1 MIILASQ
8 SATRIR
14 LLKNAGINFVSRP
27 SPVDEAQLQAAH
39 AALTPKQLA
48 QKLAIA
54 KAEAL
59 SQHYPQDVV
68 IGADQTL
75 DFNGRC
81 LHKAHSVAEAAS
93 TISMLSGNSHALHA
107 SMAICQGGRV
117 LFEAS
122 DTASLKMRQL
132 TPAAI
137 ESYLIDAG
145 PDVWSSVGCYHIE
158 GIGVQLFEHVAGD
171 YFTILGLPLLPLLAF
186 LRKIGELKI

>member
-14 LLKNAGINFVSRP
+14 LLKNAGINFVSRT

-107 SMAICQGGRV
+107 SISHLPGRQG
-117 LFEAS
+117 
-122 DTASLKMRQL
+122 
-132 TPAAI
+132 
-137 ESYLIDAG
+137 
-145 PDVWSSVGCYHIE
+145 
-158 GIGVQLFEHVAGD
+158 
-171 YFTILGLPLLPLLAF
+171 PL
-186 LRKIGELKI
+186 RSK